1 MEILLI
7 RHAIALPR
15 DLARWPD
22 DGERPLS
29 PDGMSRGRRAAQ
41 GLKRLVPTPPRVL
54 VSPLLRT
61 RQTAELLQK
70 HAEWPAALVC
80 PELAPEKAPRAKAP
94 RALLTRLRQEEEE
107 LVALVGHEPRLS
119 ELIALSLWGQSVPGA
134 FEVKRFSAALLSFR
148 KQPRAAQ
155 GTLHWLVP
163 PRMLRR

>member
-15 DLARWPD
+15 DLQRWPD

-29 PDGMSRGRRAAQ
+29 PDGMTRGRRAAQ
-41 GLKRLVPTPPRVL
+41 GLKRLVATPPRVL

-70 HAEWPAALVC
+70 HAEWPAAVQC
-80 PELAPEKAPRAKAP
+80 PELAPGKAP
-94 RALLTRLRQEEEE
+94 RALLTRLRQEDED
-107 LVALVGHEPRLS
+107 LVALVGHEPGLG
-119 ELIALSLWGQSVPGA
+119 ELIALSLWGQSVSNA
-134 FEVKRFSAALLSFR
+134 FEVKRFAAALLSFR
-148 KQPRAAQ
+148 RRPRAAQ